1 MKKTGEFLRK
11 AREEKGLSIHEIGL
25 SLKINPKILKQIEEG
40 DKDNLPAKTFL
51 RGFVQSYALFLK
63 VDPNEVLKTFSEE
76 MGTTKPNQISLTSG
90 PQIRGNS
97 IDIEDPE
104 NKDDLGIKRHTG
116 HNFNK
121 EKFEFKNIGIG
132 IVVFVLLLSLI
143 AVRKVVEKYQ
153 KEAEVDVAK
162 TEENLKIANK
172 LELPQAPPP
181 VTLPQTTDV
190 KPAAAEVSP
199 PVVGQP
205 QVGTAQPT
213 APQPSAATTTTAP
226 TTSALNQPT
235 TLPAQTNGTV
245 KPTATAPV
253 VTPNAVNT
261 NPTDPTG
268 PNTASPTQH
277 PGLPVNKPATTTNT
291 ATQLPK
297 PTVTAPV
304 PTNTNK
310 PVVTPTPTTATTA
323 TTTAP
328 ATTAAVGTTPATQK
342 PVPPVVQKP
351 ADTTVGATT
360 TPPKEEPKKPKNI
373 ELVIEAFETVE
384 IEMVQATGK
393 IERIKMSPSQV
404 QTIKT
409 VSGVKLNISNGGAVN
424 LMVNG
429 KDMGVPGDLGKP
441 KRVSF

>member
-11 AREEKGLSIHEIGL
+11 AREDKGLSIHEIGL

-63 VDPNEVLKTFSEE
+63 VDPNEVLRIFSDE

-90 PQIRGNS
+90 PQIRGAGLE
-97 IDIEDPE
+97 IEDPE

-116 HNFNK
+116 QNFTK

-162 TEENLKIANK
+162 TEENLKTNNK
-172 LELPQAPPP
+172 IELPQPPPP
-181 VTLPQTTDV
+181 VTLPPTTEVKPNTADTTLPADV
-190 KPAAAEVSP
+190 K
-199 PVVGQP
+199 
-205 QVGTAQPT
+205 
-213 APQPSAATTTTAP
+213 APQPTLPTTPANTTATTATTAP
-226 TTSALNQPT
+226 T
-235 TLPAQTNGTV
+235 
-245 KPTATAPV
+245 KPTSNPPPQ
-253 VTPNAVNT
+253 TPNAVST

-268 PNTASPTQH
+268 PNTASPSHNSGIQ
-277 PGLPVNKPATTTNT
+277 NKPTQIAPPPTTTTT
-291 ATQLPK
+291 AVPPAAK
-297 PTVTAPV
+297 PPVTAPV
-304 PTNTNK
+304 ATNTNK
-310 PVVTPTPTTATTA
+310 PVVTTTPT
-323 TTTAP
+323 
-328 ATTAAVGTTPATQK
+328 AA
-342 PVPPVVQKP
+342 
-351 ADTTVGATT
+351 ATT
-360 TPPKEEPKKPKNI
+360 TPPAATAATKPATADPTAAATPPPPPKPKNI

-384 IEMVQATGK
+384 IEMTQSTGK
-393 IERIKMSPSQV
+393 VERIKMSPSQI
-404 QTIKT
+404 QTFKT

-429 KDMGVPGDLGKP
+429 KDLGVPGDLGKP